1 MYITWYVWIQS
12 VRVKKINYSA
22 LLLFSFLGF
31 LFMLFFFFWSKLFYD
46 WLLRPNAEG
55 GQLGIY

>member
-22 LLLFSFLGF
+22 LSVYAI
-31 LFMLFFFFWSKLFYD
+31 LFFLV
-46 WLLRPNAEG
+46 
-55 GQLGIY
+55 